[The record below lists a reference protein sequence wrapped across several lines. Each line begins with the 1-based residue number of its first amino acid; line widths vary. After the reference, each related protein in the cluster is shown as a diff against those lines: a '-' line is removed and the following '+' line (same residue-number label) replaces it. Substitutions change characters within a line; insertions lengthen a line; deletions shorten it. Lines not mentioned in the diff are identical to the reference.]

1 MIGISSHDA
10 GGAELLSE
18 YVVRNKN
25 NYLFVTGPAVTIL
38 KKNKKF

>member
-18 YVVRNKN
+18 YVAKNKN
-25 NYLFVTGPAVTIL
+25 QYVFFVSGPAIDIF
-38 KKNKKF
+38 KKK